1 MKVSHTFPTHKDC
14 RNFRNG
20 VCILLGVPVNPD
32 GPACPR
38 FTARDLTPPLAQQKP
53 LTTIAIPFSQP
64 SKSTTSEASLA
75 ELKHRLDEAEVKLRK
90 IKAMLN
96 RMK

>member
-1 MKVSHTFPTHKDC
+1 M
-14 RNFRNG
+14 
-20 VCILLGVPVNPD
+20 LLGVPVNPD

-53 LTTIAIPFSQP
+53 LTTSAIPFSQP
-64 SKSTTSEASLA
+64 FKSTKSEVSLA

>member
-1 MKVSHTFPTHKDC
+1 M
-14 RNFRNG
+14 
-20 VCILLGVPVNPD
+20 LLGVPVNPD

-38 FTARDLTPPLAQQKP
+38 FTARDLTPPLAPQQKP
-53 LTTIAIPFSQP
+53 LTTSAIPFSQP
-64 SKSTTSEASLA
+64 SKSTKSEASLA

-96 RMK
+96 RIK

>member
-1 MKVSHTFPTHKDC
+1 LKAIHTFPTHKNC

-20 VCILLGVPVNPD
+20 ICILFGVPVNPD

-38 FTARDLTPPLAQQKP
+38 FTARDITLSLSQQKP
-53 LTTIAIPFSQP
+53 LTTSAIPFSQL
-64 SKSTTSEASLA
+64 SKSTESEVSLV